1 MPTARTGDISTAWFE
16 IGRGSPIVLIHGLA
30 DDHRLW
36 RKLVPSLAIRHR
48 MLLYDLRGHGQ
59 TSLGDADGSLR
70 QLGQDLL
77 NLLDALELETAALA
91 GYSLGGTVA
100 MRLAIDHPERV
111 EVLFPVATSSR
122 VGKAALPWYEERAA
136 AREQEL
142 RQLIDRDT
150 VDQYHIAPGE
160 LEDALLMRREAT
172 TDLGG
177 YRNASQAMAR
187 LNEEPLD
194 PELAKITTPTLV
206 VSADLDQHCPPR
218 AGEIIAQ
225 AIPGASLEIITGSGH
240 PIPLEQPD
248 QLAGLIE
255 SFLRESL
262 PA

>member
-1 MPTARTGDISTAWFE
+1 MPTARTGDLSTAWFE

-36 RKLVPSLAIRHR
+36 RKVVPSLAIRHR

-59 TSLGDADGSLR
+59 TSLGDADGSLQ

-77 NLLDALELETAALA
+77 NLLDALELETAALT

-100 MRLAIDHPERV
+100 MRLAIDHPER
-111 EVLFPVATSSR
+111 
-122 VGKAALPWYEERAA
+122 
-136 AREQEL
+136 
-142 RQLIDRDT
+142 
-150 VDQYHIAPGE
+150 
-160 LEDALLMRREAT
+160 
-172 TDLGG
+172 
-177 YRNASQAMAR
+177 
-187 LNEEPLD
+187 LD
-194 PELAKITTPTLV
+194 PELARITTPTLV

-255 SFLRESL
+255 SYLRESL